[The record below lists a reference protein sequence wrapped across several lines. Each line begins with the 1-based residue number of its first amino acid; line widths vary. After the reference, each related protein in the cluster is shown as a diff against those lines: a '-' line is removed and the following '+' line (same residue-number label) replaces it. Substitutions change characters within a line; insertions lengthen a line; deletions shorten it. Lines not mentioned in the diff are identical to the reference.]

1 MANATVKQLNTLAAA
16 LPGVIAKLDAE
27 LATAQKRMAQ
37 LKRAGLVYATEHW
50 REGRY
55 LYLVHPQHDG
65 ERKREYVGTDPK
77 KIKAA
82 QDAIARARD
91 YDAPATTTRWPSAR
105 ARSRRPCTKAA
116 SAWRRPSITCRAS
129 ANGDAWPR
137 STARAC
143 HQRGRWPAW

>member
-55 LYLVHPQHDG
+55 LYLG
-65 ERKREYVGTDPK
+65 F
-77 KIKAA
+77 
-82 QDAIARARD
+82 
-91 YDAPATTTRWPSAR
+91 
-105 ARSRRPCTKAA
+105 
-116 SAWRRPSITCRAS
+116 
-129 ANGDAWPR
+129 
-137 STARAC
+137 
-143 HQRGRWPAW
+143 

>member
-37 LKRAGLVYATEHW
+37 LKRDGLVYATEHW

-91 YDAPATTTRWPSAR
+91 YDALAER
-105 ARSRRPCTKAA
+105 ARQIEATLYEGGQRLAHFGSGPLGRVRNR
-116 SAWRRPSITCRAS
+116 S
-129 ANGDAWPR
+129 DAV
-137 STARAC
+137 
-143 HQRGRWPAW
+143 

>member
-16 LPGVIAKLDAE
+16 LPGVITKLDAE

-91 YDAPATTTRWPSAR
+91 YDALAER
-105 ARSRRPCTKAA
+105 ARQIEATLYEGGQRLA
-116 SAWRRPSITCRAS
+116 SAVDYLSGKRKW
-129 ANGDAWPR
+129 
-137 STARAC
+137 
-143 HQRGRWPAW
+143 

>member
-16 LPGVIAKLDAE
+16 LPGVITKLDAE

-37 LKRAGLVYATEHW
+37 LKRAGLIYATEHW

-91 YDAPATTTRWPSAR
+91 YDAPRP
-105 ARSRRPCTKAA
+105 PCTKAA

>member
-1 MANATVKQLNTLAAA
+1 MFAVVLYQPEIPPNTGNIIRMCANT
-16 LPGVIAKLDAE
+16 GAE
-27 LATAQKRMAQ
+27 LHLVEPLGFDLSDRQ

-91 YDAPATTTRWPSAR
+91 YDALAER
-105 ARSRRPCTKAA
+105 ARQIEATLYEGGQRLA
-116 SAWRRPSITCRAS
+116 SAVDYLSGKRKW
-129 ANGDAWPR
+129 
-137 STARAC
+137 
-143 HQRGRWPAW
+143 

>member
-1 MANATVKQLNTLAAA
+1 VQSSSEND
-16 LPGVIAKLDAE
+16 I
-27 LATAQKRMAQ
+27 
-37 LKRAGLVYATEHW
+37 KRAGLIYATEHW

-91 YDAPATTTRWPSAR
+91 YDALAER
-105 ARSRRPCTKAA
+105 ARQIEATLYEGGQRLA
-116 SAWRRPSITCRAS
+116 SAVDYLSGKRKW
-129 ANGDAWPR
+129 
-137 STARAC
+137 
-143 HQRGRWPAW
+143 